1 MLRRC
6 KYYYTGQPNG
16 WSYKN
21 AVNGG
26 LTYGTAAYGIRQ
38 SLNSYLYGMLS
49 QIDLCDVHDL
59 SIKMHAL
66 DGTGEPLH
74 SIPRSG
80 YQHWWYQVRYLPAD
94 QRIHV
99 RYLRFRG

>member
-1 MLRRC
+1 MSGHGANATVNGTQLFSPPASAGTPKC
-6 KYYYTGQPNG
+6 YDGGKYYYTGQPNG

-49 QIDLCDVHDL
+49 QI
-59 SIKMHAL
+59 
-66 DGTGEPLH
+66 
-74 SIPRSG
+74 
-80 YQHWWYQVRYLPAD
+80 
-94 QRIHV
+94 
-99 RYLRFRG
+99 